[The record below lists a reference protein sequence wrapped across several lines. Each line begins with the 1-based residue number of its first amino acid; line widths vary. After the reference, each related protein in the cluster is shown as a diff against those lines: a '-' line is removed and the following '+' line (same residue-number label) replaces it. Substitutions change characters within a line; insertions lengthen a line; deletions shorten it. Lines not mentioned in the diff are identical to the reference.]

1 LQWEVATIWQEVL
14 EVERVGLADNFF
26 QLGGHSLLA
35 TLVVTRVQERLG
47 DKVPLKALFETDTLK
62 DFCARIEALRVEMS
76 PVQDELAKSLEALKR
91 LSLDDL
97 EKLIS

>member
-1 LQWEVATIWQEVL
+1 M
-14 EVERVGLADNFF
+14 
-26 QLGGHSLLA
+26 
-35 TLVVTRVQERLG
+35 
-47 DKVPLKALFETDTLK
+47 PLKELFETDTLK
-62 DFCARIEALRVEMS
+62 AFCARIEALRVEMS

>member
-1 LQWEVATIWQEVL
+1 MLSHLEFTKAFQTGIDTKIAPEGTIGEGARFDVYRNNSL
-14 EVERVGLADNFF
+14 
-26 QLGGHSLLA
+26 HS
-35 TLVVTRVQERLG
+35 
-47 DKVPLKALFETDTLK
+47 
-62 DFCARIEALRVEMS
+62 RIEALRVEMS